1 MSAVETANSI
11 LARLVIPEVD
21 RSLALM
27 DRDPTS
33 PTYGSM
39 DRSYWY
45 YRTLTNFRAAIW
57 QQPMVAFAALYVTV
71 DDLNPFFGNV
81 ALRDAAQAAL
91 GAWCRAQHRSGAFDE
106 WYRNEHSYCPTA
118 ITGAGAVV
126 SLHLLRDHIDE
137 PIRRQALDAAKAA
150 GTWLAERYNPAVMNQ
165 NLASAVMLAG
175 VAELTEDR
183 SWRSLA
189 TNLLA
194 RIARDQSPE
203 GWFPEYGGF
212 DFGYSTLAL
221 DFLALASGFGLAD
234 LADPMA
240 ERLIDFLLEVT
251 EPGCAVPGK
260 IGSRGTSHV
269 FPAGAIMLADRSS
282 GAARLASRL
291 LHLHAINLAPRPADV
306 DDRYF
311 CYFYFP
317 AFALAYRAACLHRNT
332 ALDTLEP
339 VTTVREFSRQD
350 SGLAGQ
356 RTGTTM
362 VVMNRRLG
370 GAAAILRNGLSAQ
383 YHLGYTLKAANG
395 SRYSSAG
402 WKLQQ
407 STPNQNDP
415 TALSARATFNKV
427 SSGQPLDWLTIP
439 FQIVVHL
446 LVTSRLAEAFQ
457 SVVKKTMIAPKG
469 SFPLELQRIVAVTQ
483 GGVSIRDRLSPTG
496 TRPVKDIDV
505 TTEIAMH
512 SPSARQDRGNVFSMD
527 KTLRRRVA
535 AELSAGR
542 QAVLVWS
549 FPLAASDSAPKV
561 QLEGSGE

>member
-1 MSAVETANSI
+1 MRIVETANSI
-11 LARLVIPEVD
+11 LARLVIPEVN
-21 RSLALM
+21 RSLDLM

-33 PTYGSM
+33 PTYGSL

-45 YRTLTNFRAAIW
+45 YRTLTNFQAAIW
-57 QQPMVAFAALYVTV
+57 QQPMVAFAAIYDTA
-71 DDLNPFFGNV
+71 DEFNPFFGNAV
-81 ALRDAAQAAL
+81 LRAAAQAAL

-118 ITGAGAVV
+118 ITGAGAVIC
-126 SLHLLRDHIDE
+126 LHLLRDNIDE
-137 PIRRQALDAAKAA
+137 PLRRQALDAAKAA
-150 GTWLAERYNPAVMNQ
+150 GAWLAERYNPSVMNQ

-175 VAELTEDR
+175 VAELTEDQ

-189 TNLLA
+189 KNLLT

-221 DFLALASGFGLAD
+221 DFLALARGFGLAD

-251 EPGCAVPGK
+251 APGCALPGR

-269 FPAGAIMLADRSS
+269 FPAGAIMLADHSS
-282 GAARLASRL
+282 GAMRLASRL
-291 LHLHAINLAPRPADV
+291 LHLHAISLAPRPADI

-317 AFALAYRAACLHRNT
+317 AFALAYRAACLNRNIS
-332 ALDTLEP
+332 LDNLEP
-339 VTTVREFSRQD
+339 ITKTREFAKD
-350 SGLAGQ
+350 DGGLAG
-356 RTGTTM
+356 RRFDSTM

-370 GAAAILRNGLSAQ
+370 GATAILQKGLNAQ
-383 YHLGYTLKAANG
+383 YHLGYTLKAGNG
-395 SRYSSAG
+395 RRYSSAC
-402 WKLQQ
+402 WKLKQ

-415 TALSARATFNKV
+415 TALSANAIFNKV
-427 SSGQPLDWLTIP
+427 SSGQPLDRLTIP

-457 SVVKKTMIAPKG
+457 SFIKKTMIAPKN
-469 SFPLELQRIVAVTQ
+469 SFPMELQRTVTATQ
-483 GGVSIRDRLSPTG
+483 GGVSIRDRLSPMG
-496 TRPVKDIDV
+496 TRSVKDIDV
-505 TTEIAMH
+505 TSEITMH
-512 SPSARQDRGNVFSMD
+512 SPSARQDRGNIFSMD
-527 KTLRRRVA
+527 KTLRQRVA
-535 AELSAGR
+535 AQLSAGR
-542 QAVLVWS
+542 PAVLVWS
-549 FPLAASDSAPKV
+549 FPLATSTPPNVELEDSA
-561 QLEGSGE
+561 E